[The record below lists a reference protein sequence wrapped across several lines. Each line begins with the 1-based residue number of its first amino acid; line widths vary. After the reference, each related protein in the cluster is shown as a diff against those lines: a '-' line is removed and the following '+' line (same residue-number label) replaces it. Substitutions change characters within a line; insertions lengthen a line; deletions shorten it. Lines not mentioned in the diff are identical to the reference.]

1 MVSLSSPQH
10 FHQESEQYYED
21 EEDKQNNNKTRIFTY
36 GLAYFYQLGNPGF
49 KGEFSDSPISV
60 VSPSFIKDHQHVNND
75 NNNNSAK
82 NNNTKNNNM
91 HWKSRLLSFNKKN
104 IKTK

>member
-1 MVSLSSPQH
+1 MMKNKRKEMVSLSSPQH

-49 KGEFSDSPISV
+49 KGEFSFLE
-60 VSPSFIKDHQHVNND
+60 PSSI
-75 NNNNSAK
+75 
-82 NNNTKNNNM
+82 
-91 HWKSRLLSFNKKN
+91 
-104 IKTK
+104 IP